1 MKDPI
6 EVPAWVAARW
16 PGAFF
21 VEADPAMSRRFPAG
35 SLVLVDPATQPQNGD
50 AALFEVE
57 GAQVLRVLLRGSST
71 AILAADAADGDWPDI
86 VSREGQP
93 PIKTL
98 GKAVWFMA
106 DKTC

>member
-1 MKDPI
+1 M
-6 EVPAWVAARW
+6 AARW
-16 PGAFF
+16 PEAFF
-21 VEADPAMSRRFPAG
+21 VGADPAMSRRYPAG

-57 GAQVLRVLLRGSST
+57 GAQVLRVLLKGSST

-106 DKTC
+106 ARPQR